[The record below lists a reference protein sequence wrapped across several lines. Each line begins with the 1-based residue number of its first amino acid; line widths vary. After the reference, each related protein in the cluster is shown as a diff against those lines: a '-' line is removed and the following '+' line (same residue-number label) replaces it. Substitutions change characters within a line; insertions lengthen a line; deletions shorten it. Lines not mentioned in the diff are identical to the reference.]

1 MGKKKIF
8 NDPLY
13 GLIQFPFDI
22 VYKIIEHPYF
32 QRLRRIGQMGLA
44 HYVYPGATHT
54 RFQHTLGATHLM
66 NRAIT
71 TLRGKGVEISEAE
84 HRAVNI
90 AILMHD
96 IGHGPFSHAL
106 EGVLL
111 PLHHEILSLKFIDY
125 FESNY
130 SEDFSLTKA
139 IFENK
144 YERQFLHQLVSSQ
157 LDVDRMD
164 YLNRDSFYTGVIE
177 GKIGYDRILS
187 MLNVVDGKLV
197 IEQKGIYS
205 VEKFLISR
213 YTMYWQV
220 YLHKTAVASEQMLKL
235 LITEVKKDLKKGSNI
250 PLPASLLTLLSIQD
264 ESLFENTDTLEQFG
278 MIDDY
283 DLWALIK
290 RYTAHEDKIIR
301 YIANGLLN
309 RRIFETTES
318 NAVVLCDFEENI
330 RQKVAYHL
338 EVDDVTAQKLIVTH
352 KESKGIY
359 NEKTGK
365 ILILT
370 KDGTVANFED
380 ITDFNFYSHFH
391 KKEFLCY
398 PRL

>member
-22 VYKIIEHPYF
+22 VYQIIEHPYF

-54 RFQHTLGATHLM
+54 RFQHTLGATSLI

-71 TLRGKGVEISEAE
+71 TLRGKGVEISETE

-90 AILMHD
+90 AILLHD

-106 EGVLL
+106 EGLL
-111 PLHHEILSLKFIDY
+111 IPVAHEELSLKFIDY
-125 FESNY
+125 FEDY
-130 SEDFSLTKA
+130 FEEDFSLTKA

-144 YERQFLHQLVSSQ
+144 YEREFLHQLVSSQ

-164 YLNRDSFYTGVIE
+164 YLNRDSFYTGVVE

-235 LITEVKKDLKKGSNI
+235 LLTEVKQEIKKGHKI
-250 PLPASLLTLLSIQD
+250 QMPQPLLTLLSIKNAYQ
-264 ESLFENTDTLEQFG
+264 LENKKTLEQFG
-278 MIDDY
+278 TIDDY
-283 DLWALIK
+283 DLWALMK
-290 RYTAHEDKIIR
+290 ACTTHDNKIMS
-301 YIANGLLN
+301 YIANGLIN
-309 RRIFETTES
+309 RRIFETTVS
-318 NAVVLCDFEENI
+318 NAPVLCDFKENI

-338 EVDDVTAQKLIVTH
+338 EVDDTTAQKLIVTH

-370 KDGTVANFED
+370 KDGTIANFEA

-391 KKEFLCY
+391 DKVFLCY